1 MSEKKEQMNKTKID
15 GVQAIY
21 DYTHC
26 KQVQSCEECECSKL
40 INIEDFNNLC
50 EFLRTYTAK
59 ARERIDLALNEV
71 L

>member
-1 MSEKKEQMNKTKID
+1 MKKKID

-26 KQVQSCEECECSKL
+26 DKIISCEECECSKEIDEL
-40 INIEDFNNLC
+40 EEFSNLC
-50 EFLRTYTAK
+50 EFLRTYTAT
-59 ARERIDLALNEV
+59 ARSRIEQALSSV

>member
-1 MSEKKEQMNKTKID
+1 MNEEKKQNQETKIN

-26 KQVQSCEECECSKL
+26 KQVSSCEECECSKV
-40 INIEDFNNLC
+40 IDMEDFFNLC

-59 ARERIDLALNEV
+59 ARQRIDLALNEV